1 MTQYGSDNY
10 QCYLDTMH
18 GTRGIKKGLL
28 WGLEE
33 LSDKH
38 GYNQVQAEVQIRRLF
53 RRLGHPAGFRDT
65 LPPPRAPA
73 SGTAL
78 RSARRPSGKFS
89 GSGVHGPEE

>member
-1 MTQYGSDNY
+1 MLY
-10 QCYLDTMH
+10 
-18 GTRGIKKGLL
+18 RR
-28 WGLEE
+28 E
-33 LSDKH
+33 LMAFQPRLTELALPSVVCRYMDDDI
-38 GYNQVQAEVQIRRLF
+38 VSPPLARDSLFFFTIIRRLF

>member
-1 MTQYGSDNY
+1 MYIIIIMKLKQVGQKLHDFKNYIGNKTYG
-10 QCYLDTMH
+10 
-18 GTRGIKKGLL
+18 G
-28 WGLEE
+28 
-33 LSDKH
+33 
-38 GYNQVQAEVQIRRLF
+38 IRRLF